1 MEPDIYMDLAQA
13 LERAH
18 FDCIII
24 EDGSYIADAYQ
35 GLADWYLRTGYST
48 PKHDP
53 MPLVPLLGYVTKH
66 LGIIPTVTT
75 SLYPPYLAARLGA
88 TLDHL
93 THGRLGLNIVTA
105 HNDRSAQ
112 NFGLDRHHE
121 HDHRHVMADE
131 WMQVVN
137 ALWDSWEPGAIIAD
151 PVSGVLTDPAK
162 VHPIHF
168 EGRFYKCRGP
178 LNAAPGPQG
187 RPVICQAEVGADGPA
202 PGLVPLM
209 RGITPADEPS
219 EMKHAAPQVA
229 RVNRRATITQ
239 HSKRRASLAARAC
252 SYALFSLLRNG

>member
-1 MEPDIYMDLAQA
+1 MFHLGWFVGRDYSPHQWNQPWSGAIGTDFMEPDIYMDLARA

-35 GLADWYLRTGYST
+35 GSADWYLRTGYST

-75 SLYPPYLAARLGA
+75 SFYPPYLAARLGA

-112 NFGLDRHHE
+112 NF
-121 HDHRHVMADE
+121 
-131 WMQVVN
+131 
-137 ALWDSWEPGAIIAD
+137 
-151 PVSGVLTDPAK
+151 
-162 VHPIHF
+162 
-168 EGRFYKCRGP
+168 
-178 LNAAPGPQG
+178 
-187 RPVICQAEVGADGPA
+187 RPRPA
-202 PGLVPLM
+202 PRARPPLCDG
-209 RGITPADEPS
+209 R
-219 EMKHAAPQVA
+219 
-229 RVNRRATITQ
+229 
-239 HSKRRASLAARAC
+239 
-252 SYALFSLLRNG
+252 